1 MIQLDQLA
9 AFVKVAE
16 LGSYTRAAETLD
28 LSRTRVSR
36 QVMAL
41 EEALGARL
49 IQRTT
54 RRLHLTDAGERYL
67 SRAQAILLALE
78 EAAADVGSGTSTVSG
93 RLRINGPMSFGTR
106 YLAPQV
112 ATFMQAHPALE
123 VRLDLND
130 RRVDLLEEG
139 YDVAIRIGS
148 LPDSSLIA
156 KRLTRCQLVFCAS
169 PEYLTQHGT
178 PACIEDLAQHHCLR
192 YRSGQ
197 TSGDWR
203 LGSQMF
209 SVAGPLESNNGD
221 MLTHAAEAGL
231 GIAQQP
237 SFLVTESIASG
248 RLVPIMTHLP
258 ATLLDIHAL
267 YPAKRFLPAKVV
279 RFIEQLADAWGDP
292 PVWERE
298 LGLSRTLSPKT
309 QQ

>member
-16 LGSYTRAAETLD
+16 LGSYTRAAEALD

-54 RRLHLTDAGERYL
+54 RRLHLTEAGERYL
-67 SRAQAILLALE
+67 ARAQVILLALD
-78 EAAADVGSGTSTVSG
+78 EAAADVGSGTNTISG

-112 ATFMQAHPALE
+112 AAFMQAHPALE

-139 YDVAIRIGS
+139 YDLAIRIGS

-178 PACIEDLAQHHCLR
+178 PEHIDDLAQHRCLR

-203 LGSQMF
+203 LGNQLF

-248 RLVPIMTHLP
+248 RLVPILTHLP
-258 ATLLDIHAL
+258 PTLLDIHAL

-279 RFIEQLADAWGDP
+279 RFIDQLADAWGDP

-298 LGLSRTLSPKT
+298 LGLSRKT